1 MTPNL
6 PALFRAQELE
16 TLGYTRHFL
25 RGMLRRGEVV
35 RIARGLYR
43 LTEAELHEHE
53 SLAAASKLVPGGVI
67 CLLSALSFHEI
78 GTQLPHQAWIAIDR
92 KARLPKA
99 QGIELRVVRFNSVM
113 RQYDIE
119 IHEILDVP
127 VRITS
132 SSRTVVD
139 CFRFVDT
146 VGLDIALEALKESLR
161 HKSVTVDELVRAAEM
176 IGVDEQL
183 KPYLE
188 AVLA

>member
-16 TLGYTRHFL
+16 ALGYTRHFL
-25 RGMLRRGEVV
+25 RAMLRRGEVV

-78 GTQLPHQAWIAIDR
+78 GTQLPHQVWIAIDR
-92 KARLPKA
+92 KARLPEA
-99 QGIELRVVRFNSVM
+99 QGIKLRVVRFNSVM
-113 RQYDIE
+113 RQYDVE
-119 IHEILDVP
+119 IHEFLGVP

-146 VGLDIALEALKESLR
+146 VGLDVALEALKDSLR
-161 HKSVTVDELVRAAEM
+161 QKSVTVDELVRAGEM
-176 IGVDEQL
+176 IEVDEQM